1 MGRRNNPIAKQADT
15 PAARFLRS
23 ARLRRARDL
32 RQLSILS
39 ELVKGISEL
48 IHALQKERGASSIY
62 LGSNGAQFA
71 DELVARVAESSSFEN
86 RVRDRLERVDERLDP
101 FSCSARFYTRVAFA
115 FRALDSLP
123 GTREQVWAL
132 ALAPQD
138 AVKAFTEVIALLLA
152 VGFEA
157 ADIAADPETSRA
169 LIALVNFAQ
178 GKEYAG
184 QERATGG
191 AALSRGQFGAAD
203 RRHLLHL
210 EAAQERAFR
219 IFMEFADP
227 RHVALFLELVSSP
240 ETAAFKQI
248 RADALGQ
255 DSLGDSHAGTADQ
268 WYELTTQRIDAMRSI
283 ENSVAADLGRL
294 CAVKLARS
302 KGKAKAV
309 DAIGGETLRRAA
321 PFAMLV
327 SDVDPAANGL
337 GMSGGVELYGM
348 DAGLPT
354 PLRSILD
361 VVEAQSRRIDDINS
375 QLETARVALT
385 ERKTIERA
393 KGLLMRGRRLSEKD
407 AYTLLRQTAMSQN
420 KRIYEV
426 AEAIISMAEVLKA

>member
-240 ETAAFKQI
+240 ETAAVKQM

-255 DSLGDSHAGTADQ
+255 DPLGDSPAGTADQ
-268 WYELTTQRIDAMRSI
+268 WYEVTTQRIDAMRSI